1 MISMNTVKL
10 NGVAVYPFRSK
21 EELMDFAFQ
30 NRGILV
36 AINAEK
42 ILNATPETRAI
53 INRNIGYCDGVGAVL
68 ALKRKGYKDV
78 CKIPGCELWLK
89 IIQRSYEEKTFYL
102 IGGKPEVIEK
112 TVGKLETEFPGIR
125 VLGHRDGYIRTN
137 EEKAALFE
145 DIVAKEPDIIFVAMG
160 SPRQERLMEEMLER
174 HPAIYQGLGGSF
186 DVYTG
191 HVERAPRW
199 WVKHNLE
206 FLYRLIK
213 QPRRIKRQ
221 IYLIQYAYWLAVNK
235 I

>member
-1 MISMNTVKL
+1 M
-10 NGVAVYPFRSK
+10 YPFRSE
-21 EELMDFAFQ
+21 EELMDYAFR

-68 ALKRKGYKDV
+68 GLKRKGYKDA

-125 VLGHRDGYIRTN
+125 VLGHRDGYIRTE

-145 DIVAKEPDIIFVAMG
+145 DIVAKKPDIIFVAMG
-160 SPRQERLMEEMLER
+160 SPRQELLMEEIRER
-174 HPAIYQGLGGSF
+174 YDALFMGLGGSF

-221 IYLIQYAYWLAVNK
+221 IYLIQYAYWLAANK